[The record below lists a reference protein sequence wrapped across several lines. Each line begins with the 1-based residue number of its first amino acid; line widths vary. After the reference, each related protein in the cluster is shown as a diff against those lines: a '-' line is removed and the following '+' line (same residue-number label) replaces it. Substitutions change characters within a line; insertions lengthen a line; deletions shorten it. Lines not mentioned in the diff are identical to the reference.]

1 MAMPAGAGEEV
12 GMSTGA
18 EAPGAAPTSRA
29 ERTLFVRQSSGLVRE
44 FSIWDVVLIN
54 VAGVNLG
61 AVAALSIA
69 AVAGLWPGASVLLVA
84 VIGALVSLATV
95 GTYGLMSAAMPRAG
109 GDYVFVGRTLWPWL
123 GFAANWMITWS
134 LFVALG
140 LFSVALVTQALAP
153 GMAAF
158 GYVAGSHWFV
168 QAATDISSKKGLL
181 FVIALAVICGSAA
194 VALSGDKAVKWAFR
208 ILAIIGGVGLAIAVI
223 LLLVTSHG
231 TWVGRI
237 DPILTGAGGNSIAKM
252 RAAADQHGFTAPGFS
267 WSATFSA
274 LPYAFFV
281 FVGLTYT
288 SYLGG
293 EIQKPQRSQPVGML
307 IALVAAALVYIVLFI
322 GVYNTF
328 GWDNIHAWAFLAG
341 NDPTALSFFGG
352 FASGTFLIG
361 TLSGS
366 PVISFILGLSFVAWF
381 AMLPLFAIVMPIRN
395 MFAWSMDRVIPEGVS
410 RVSAKGTPIV
420 ATAICAILAVG
431 VVIVAV
437 YSTFLNLVVNYTLMY
452 SITFLI
458 AGLAA
463 LAFPYRRP
471 DLFER
476 APASVRRK
484 IAGVPI
490 VSIAGAVETVVFAVI
505 IVEAL
510 SNPAFGGP
518 NGRNALLFIIGVL
531 IAGPV
536 LFFVSRAIR
545 MRQGYDVDAAW
556 RGLPPD

>member
-1 MAMPAGAGEEV
+1 MSTETTTPGVAPAG
-12 GMSTGA
+12 
-18 EAPGAAPTSRA
+18 PG

-44 FSIWDVVLIN
+44 FSMWDVALIN

-61 AVAALSIA
+61 AVAALSIG

-84 VIGALVSLATV
+84 VIGGLVSLATV

-158 GYVAGSHWFV
+158 GYVSGNHWFV
-168 QAATDISSKKGLL
+168 TAATDISTKKGLL
-181 FVIALAVICGSAA
+181 FIIALAVICGAAA

-208 ILAIIGGVGLAIAVI
+208 VLAIIGGIGLAIALI
-223 LLLVTSHG
+223 MLLVTSNQ
-231 TWVGRI
+231 TWVSRI
-237 DPILTGAGGNSIAKM
+237 DPILKGSGGNSIGEM
-252 RAAADQHGFTAPGFS
+252 RSAADAAGFTAPGFS
-267 WSATFSA
+267 LAATFHA
-274 LPYAFFV
+274 LPYAFFA

-293 EIQKPQRSQPVGML
+293 EIQKPSRSQPVGMM
-307 IALVAAALVYIVLFI
+307 IALLISVATYVVLFI
-322 GVYNTF
+322 GVYSAF
-328 GWDNIHAWAFLAG
+328 GWDNIHAWAFLTGAE
-341 NDPTALSFFGG
+341 PEALSFFGG

-361 TLSGS
+361 TLSSS
-366 PVISFILGLSFVAWF
+366 PLISFILGLSFVAWF
-381 AMLPLFAIVMPIRN
+381 AMLPLFAVVMPIRN
-395 MFAWSMDRVIPEGVS
+395 MFAWSMDRVIPDGVS

-420 ATAICAILAVG
+420 ATAIVSLLAVG

-452 SITFLI
+452 SITFFI
-458 AGLAA
+458 AGIAA
-463 LAFPYRRP
+463 MVFPRRRP

-476 APASVRRK
+476 APASVKRR
-484 IAGVPI
+484 IAGIPV
-490 VSIAGAVETVVFAVI
+490 VSIAGAVQTIVFAVI
-505 IVEAL
+505 IYEAL

-518 NGRNALLFIIGVL
+518 NGRNAMFFIFGLLL
-531 IAGPV
+531 LGPV
-536 LFFVSRAIR
+536 VFFASRAIR